1 MYSKTTTKT
10 VYASAQDG
18 YYNLKKCRFE
28 FENGKIK
35 TNEKDYNHLLGLSFY
50 GYEEIN

>member
-1 MYSKTTTKT
+1 MYNKTTTKL
-10 VYASAQDG
+10 YASAQDR

-28 FENGKIK
+28 FKNGNIK
-35 TNEKDYNHLLGLSFY
+35 TNEKDYNHLLGLSCY